1 MGVRSNI
8 MSDLKTNLE
17 KVSNLERKLNIEVPA
32 AVVGA
37 TFDKVLKTI
46 QKQAHIK
53 GFRPG
58 KAPLAT
64 IKSVYG
70 DRARQDVVEELV
82 QKHYYQAL
90 KQHSLEPINYP
101 EFEFDAPAENADFS
115 FSAHFEVRPEIT
127 LKKYEGLSVD
137 KEAYAFDQSRL
148 DGIVENIRNSR
159 ASNVDVLEDR
169 PAKNGDIAIIDFVG
183 TVDGK
188 PLPGGTGTDHNLEL
202 GAKQFID
209 GFEDGVVGMKVGSE
223 KTLNLK
229 FPTPYHSEELA
240 GKAVD
245 FKVTLKALKKKEL
258 PELNDEFV
266 KTMGYE
272 SAEALLKMIRE
283 DIEGSEKK
291 RIESDF
297 KNRLLKALVD
307 NNPVEV
313 PPSMQKEQKQA
324 LIEDM
329 KKRMAE
335 QGMDEAQFA
344 DYEKKWDVDFN
355 NTAREMIQAGF
366 IVDAIAKKHELQCNK
381 DDIDAKLEEYA
392 KQTGLEKDRIREFY
406 AKPEQAQR
414 LAYMITEDKV
424 IGFLL
429 QSAKVKEVSKSDIK
443 EASN

>member
-1 MGVRSNI
+1 
-8 MSDLKTNLE
+8 MSELKTNLE
-17 KVSNLERKLNIEVPA
+17 KVSNLERRLNIEVPA

-37 TFDKVLKTI
+37 TFEKVLKSI

-70 DRARQDVVEELV
+70 DRAKQDVVEELV

-101 EFEFDAPAENADFS
+101 EFEFDTPIENADFS
-115 FSAHFEVRPEIT
+115 FSAHFEVKPEIT
-127 LKKYEGLSVD
+127 LKKYEGLSVV
-137 KEAYAFDQSRL
+137 KEAYAFDQKRMDQIL
-148 DGIVENIRNSR
+148 ENIKNSR
-159 ASNVDVLEDR
+159 ATTVDVLEDR
-169 PAKNGDIAIIDFVG
+169 PAQMGDIAVIDFVG
-183 TVDGK
+183 TIDGK
-188 PLPGGTGTDHNLEL
+188 PLQGGTGTDHNLEL
-202 GAKQFID
+202 GAKQFIE

-223 KTLNLK
+223 KTLHLK
-229 FPTPYHSEELA
+229 FPTPYHSDELA

-258 PELNDEFV
+258 PEINDEFV

-272 SAEALLKMIRE
+272 SAEALMGMIRD

-291 RIESDF
+291 RIEQDF

-307 NNPVEV
+307 ANPVEV

-329 KKRMAE
+329 KKKMAE
-335 QGMDEAQFA
+335 QGMGEREFA
-344 DYEKKWDVDFN
+344 EYEKKWDLDFET
-355 NTAREMIQAGF
+355 TAKEMIQAGF

-424 IGFLL
+424 IDFVLK
-429 QSAKVKEVSKSDIK
+429 STKVKEVSKSEIK
-443 EASN
+443 ESAN